1 MTTRRAVT
9 AVLIALFVGLQ
20 YRLWVGESSFAHVD
34 GLDKRVVKIEV
45 GNETKERR
53 NEVLKAEIYDL
64 KNGLDAVEEKARTEW
79 GLVKPDE
86 TFYLLVDKDKSQP

>member
-9 AVLIALFVGLQ
+9 AVFIALLIGLQ

-34 GLDKRVVKIEV
+34 GLDKQVVHVEV
-45 GNETKERR
+45 GNQNKVRR

-79 GLVKPDE
+79 GLIKPNE
-86 TFYLLVDKDKSQP
+86 TFYMLVEKDKSQP

>member
-1 MTTRRAVT
+1 MTKRRSII
-9 AVLIALFVGLQ
+9 AVLLLLLAGLQ

-34 GLDKRVVKIEV
+34 GLTQQSERLQVS
-45 GNETKERR
+45 NETKQRR
-53 NEVLKAEIYDL
+53 NDVLKAEIVEL

-86 TFYLLVDKDKSQP
+86 TFYLLVDKDQP

>member
-9 AVLIALFVGLQ
+9 AIFIALLLGLQ

-34 GLDKRVVKIEV
+34 GLNKQVAKLERS
-45 GNETKERR
+45 NETKQRR
-53 NEVLKAEIYDL
+53 NDVLKAEIHDL

-86 TFYLLVDKDKSQP
+86 TFFLLVDKDKSQP

>member
-1 MTTRRAVT
+1 MTIRRSV
-9 AVLIALFVGLQ
+9 IALLLMLLAGLQ

-34 GLDKRVVKIEV
+34 GLEDRVQTLSAS
-45 GNETKERR
+45 NQTKQRR
-53 NEVLKAEIYDL
+53 NDVLKAEIIEL

-86 TFYLLVDKDKSQP
+86 TFYLLVEKDGP